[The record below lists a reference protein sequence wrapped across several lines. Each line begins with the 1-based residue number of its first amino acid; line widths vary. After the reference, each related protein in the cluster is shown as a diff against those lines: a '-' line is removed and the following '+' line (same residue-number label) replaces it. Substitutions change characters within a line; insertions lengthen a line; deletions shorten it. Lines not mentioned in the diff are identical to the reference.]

1 MLLPAINTFAP
12 ASAAFT
18 NVSAFTPPSSDRYFK
33 MGYLFAIDLSL
44 MSTSHWNLTLA
55 APGAASGCNND
66 IMLSDTTCT
75 SCISWGHDLCMAATL
90 WDAIGQA
97 VSTRG
102 PYTQLLHLSAHG
114 KKLPV
119 WASCTKLVY
128 RKESW
133 STTETTTHR
142 SQGALEQHHHWGL
155 SRRSY
160 SYSWRGGGRPTEHQ
174 LWIEQV
180 WVMTGHYLCCSV
192 LPRQNASPEQ
202 MPLDKAPRFTTGL
215 APTTTITSVIATA
228 ARCKCE
234 NSSHIHQSFHHSML

>member
-55 APGAASGCNND
+55 APAAASGCNND

-102 PYTQLLHLSAHG
+102 PYKQLLHLSAHG

-119 WASCTKLVY
+119 WASCTNCSEAKHGCIVIIMG
-128 RKESW
+128 RCMDGWVGGW
-133 STTETTTHR
+133 SYTHI
-142 SQGALEQHHHWGL
+142 GL
-155 SRRSY
+155 SKRKLIYHGDNNPSEPGGTRAASSLRS
-160 SYSWRGGGRPTEHQ
+160 E
-174 LWIEQV
+174 
-180 WVMTGHYLCCSV
+180 
-192 LPRQNASPEQ
+192 
-202 MPLDKAPRFTTGL
+202 
-215 APTTTITSVIATA
+215 
-228 ARCKCE
+228 
-234 NSSHIHQSFHHSML
+234 